1 MNLIIDTSIL
11 IDRLRGGGKW
21 FKFLKTID
29 QENILYIPTIVLF
42 ELHSGQSGRDPKE
55 QKKIENLITSM
66 IRIDLSEKIAR
77 RAGEL
82 YRDVTRNLDV
92 PDYIIAASALDLGG
106 TVVTLNRK
114 HFDQI
119 PGLDLFDLP

>member
-1 MNLIIDTSIL
+1 MNLVIDTSIL
-11 IDRLRGGGKW
+11 IDRLRGGDKW
-21 FKFLKTID
+21 LEFLETTN

-42 ELHSGQSGRDPKE
+42 ELHSGQSGRNPKE
-55 QKKIENLITSM
+55 QRKIENLIKSM

-82 YRDVTRNLDV
+82 YRDITRKLDV

-114 HFDQI
+114 HFEQI
-119 PGLDLFDLP
+119 PNLYLFDLP